1 MRKTVLKVQQLNKAF
16 GRQRVLKDLTFT
28 LEQGKIYGLIGLNG
42 AGKTTLMNSL
52 AGLVKNDS
60 GSIQL
65 FGSSNPK
72 ELVQQRKKVGSIIG
86 SPALYP
92 NMTAYENL
100 NLTRISRGIPNKELI
115 EQTLLAVN
123 LDPVSKK
130 RVKHFSLGMKQRL
143 GIANA
148 LLGEPAFLMLDEPT
162 NGLDPISL
170 VEIRKL
176 LLKANQ
182 EKNITMLISS
192 NALSELDQ
200 LATDYLMMHE
210 GQIIEQM
217 TQQELQDKCRRHLAL
232 QVDDLSRTLPI
243 IEQQLH
249 FAHYIVMPDGTL
261 KLYEGL
267 EDLNRIFTCLTDNQ
281 IQILSVTMVE
291 DSLENYFV
299 DRIKEPFV

>member
-52 AGLVKNDS
+52 AGLVNNDS

-72 ELVQQRKKVGSIIG
+72 ELVQQRKKVGSLIG

-92 NMTAYENL
+92 NLTAYENL

-123 LDPVSKK
+123 LDPMSKK

-148 LLGEPAFLMLDEPT
+148 LFGEPAFLMLDEPT

-170 VEIRKL
+170 VEIRKM

-192 NALSELDQ
+192 NVLNELDQ

-217 TQQELQDKCRRHLAL
+217 TQQELQDKYRRHLAL
-232 QVDDLSRTLPI
+232 RVDDLSRTLPI

>member
-210 GQIIEQM
+210 GKIIEQM

-249 FAHYIVMPDGTL
+249 FAHYIIMPDGML

>member
-52 AGLVKNDS
+52 AGLVNNDS

-72 ELVQQRKKVGSIIG
+72 ELVQQRKKVGSLIG

-92 NMTAYENL
+92 NLTAYENL

-123 LDPVSKK
+123 LDPMSKK

-148 LLGEPAFLMLDEPT
+148 LFGEPAFLMLDEPT

-192 NALSELDQ
+192 NALNELDQ

-267 EDLNRIFTCLTDNQ
+267 EDLNRIFTCLSDNQ
-281 IQILSVTMVE
+281 IQILSVTMIE

-299 DRIKEPFV
+299 DRIKEPIV

>member
-1 MRKTVLKVQQLNKAF
+1 MLKN
-16 GRQRVLKDLTFT
+16 LTFS

-52 AGLVKNDS
+52 AGLVKTDS
-60 GSIQL
+60 GMIQL
-65 FGSSNPK
+65 FGSSTPK
-72 ELVQQRKKVGSIIG
+72 ELVQQREKVGSLIG
-86 SPALYP
+86 SPAIHP
-92 NMTAYENL
+92 NLTAYENL

-123 LDPVSKK
+123 LDPTSKK
-130 RVKHFSLGMKQRL
+130 RVKHYSLGMKQRL

-148 LLGEPAFLMLDEPT
+148 LFGNPAFLMLDEPT

-170 VEIRKL
+170 VEIRQL

-192 NALSELDQ
+192 NTLSELDQ
-200 LATDYLMMHE
+200 LATDYLILHK
-210 GQIIEQM
+210 GQIIEQI

-232 QVDDLSRTLPI
+232 QVDELAQALPI
-243 IEQQLH
+243 IEQKLQISN
-249 FAHYIVMPDGTL
+249 YIVMPDGTL

-267 EDLNRIFTCLTDNQ
+267 ENLNRIFTCLADHQ
-281 IQILSVTMVE
+281 IQILNVTMMD

-299 DRIKEPFV
+299 DRMKEPLL

>member
-28 LEQGKIYGLIGLNG
+28 LEQGKIYGLVGLNG

-72 ELVQQRKKVGSIIG
+72 ELVQQRKKVGSLIG

-92 NMTAYENL
+92 NLTAYENL

-123 LDPVSKK
+123 LDPMSKK

-148 LLGEPAFLMLDEPT
+148 LFGEPAFLMLDEPT

-192 NALSELDQ
+192 NALNELDQ

-210 GQIIEQM
+210 GKIIEQM

-267 EDLNRIFTCLTDNQ
+267 EDLNRIFTCLADNQ

>member
-16 GRQRVLKDLTFT
+16 DRQRVLKDLTFT

-52 AGLVKNDS
+52 AGLVKTDS

-72 ELVQQRKKVGSIIG
+72 ELVQQRKKVGSLIG

-92 NMTAYENL
+92 NLTAYENL

-115 EQTLLAVN
+115 EQTLLAVK
-123 LDPVSKK
+123 LDPMSKK

-143 GIANA
+143 GIANS
-148 LLGEPAFLMLDEPT
+148 LFGEPAFLMLDEPT

-192 NALSELDQ
+192 NALNELDQ

-210 GQIIEQM
+210 GKIIEQM
-217 TQQELQDKCRRHLAL
+217 TQQELQDKCQRHLAL

-299 DRIKEPFV
+299 DRIKEPFA

>member
-1 MRKTVLKVQQLNKAF
+1 MRKTVLKVQQLNKSF

-52 AGLVKNDS
+52 AGLVNNDS

-72 ELVQQRKKVGSIIG
+72 ELVQQRKKVGSLIG

-92 NMTAYENL
+92 NLTAYENL

-123 LDPVSKK
+123 LDPMSKK

-148 LLGEPAFLMLDEPT
+148 LFGEPAFLILDEPT

-192 NALSELDQ
+192 NSLNELDQ

-210 GQIIEQM
+210 GKIIEQM
-217 TQQELQDKCRRHLAL
+217 AQQELQDKCQRHLAL

>member
-1 MRKTVLKVQQLNKAF
+1 MRKTVLEVQQLNKAF

-60 GSIQL
+60 GSIHL
-65 FGSSNPK
+65 FGSSNLK
-72 ELVQQRKKVGSIIG
+72 ELVQQRKKVGSLIG

-92 NMTAYENL
+92 NLTAYENL

-115 EQTLLAVN
+115 EQTLLAVK
-123 LDPVSKK
+123 LDPMSKK

-148 LLGEPAFLMLDEPT
+148 LFGEPAFLMLDEPT

-192 NALSELDQ
+192 NSLNELDQ

-217 TQQELQDKCRRHLAL
+217 NQQELQDKCRRHLAL

-243 IEQQLH
+243 IEQQLQ

>member
-72 ELVQQRKKVGSIIG
+72 ELVQQRKKVGSLIG

-92 NMTAYENL
+92 NLTAYENL

-123 LDPVSKK
+123 LDPMSKK

-148 LLGEPAFLMLDEPT
+148 LFGEPAFLMLDEPT

-192 NALSELDQ
+192 NSLNELDQ

-217 TQQELQDKCRRHLAL
+217 NQQELQDKCRRHLAL

-243 IEQQLH
+243 IEQQLQ